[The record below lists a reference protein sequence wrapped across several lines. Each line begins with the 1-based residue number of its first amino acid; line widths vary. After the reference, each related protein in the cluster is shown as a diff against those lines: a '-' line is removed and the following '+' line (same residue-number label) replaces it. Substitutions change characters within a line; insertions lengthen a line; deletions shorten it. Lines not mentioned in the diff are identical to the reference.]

1 LTQEQQLRDK
11 LRRIEALHAGATT
24 PGERDAAAAAMERL
38 RAKLHES
45 EKTQK
50 PVEFRF
56 LMRDA
61 WARKLFIALCRR
73 YGLEPYRKRG
83 QRYTTVNLKAPKSFV
98 DGVLWPHYQAIQYAL
113 REYLDAATERVI
125 REYVYKDA
133 GEAAER

>member
-1 LTQEQQLRDK
+1 LTQEEQLKEK

-24 PGERDAAAAAMERL
+24 PGERDAAAAAITRL
-38 RAKLHES
+38 RAKLKEA
-45 EKTQK
+45 EKADK

-61 WARKLFIALCRR
+61 WARRLFIALCRR
-73 YGLEPYRKRG
+73 YGLEPYRKHG

-125 REYVYKDA
+125 REHVFKDA
-133 GEAAER
+133 AEAAER